1 MVSTNLKR
9 YAVFTR
15 NKRTHSGG
23 FFINRKHPHKAVT
36 STTIARWAVNVLKEA
51 VVFEAHSTRSAALSM
66 AREGLNLAGYQAQLP
81 GLMLK
86 YLQCFTR
93 QFGKTLGRPYQEY
106 HKIHYSTTFCKKYT
120 LVQLRAWKSHINT
133 CQGSRK

>member
-1 MVSTNLKR
+1 M
-9 YAVFTR
+9 
-15 NKRTHSGG
+15 
-23 FFINRKHPHKAVT
+23 T

-66 AREGLNLAGYQAQLP
+66 AREESLNLAGYKARLP

-93 QFGKTLGRPYQEY
+93 RQFGKTLGRPYQEY
-106 HKIHYSTTFCKKYT
+106 NKIHYSTTFCKKCS
-120 LVQLRAWKSHINT
+120 LIQLRAWKSHINT
-133 CQGSRK
+133 CQGGRK